1 MCEIINQIF
10 SDSVKISVD
19 HQAGSNPFY
28 THLFDLAQYR
38 VTSITEE
45 HTEVLGDG

>member
-1 MCEIINQIF
+1 MDETLANLDTDTTNTMCEIINQIF

-28 THLFDLAQYR
+28 THLL
-38 VTSITEE
+38 T
-45 HTEVLGDG
+45 